1 MRQGHAPLIAA
12 EMAGERPSGA
22 GQRLR
27 FSLFAAGALPAN
39 RLAMKISRLALGA
52 YGIALAVVILDQ
64 LTKAWVLGAIDAA
77 HISLI
82 PDGYRIAEVA
92 PPVFNLTYVLN
103 TGVSFGLFGGGAG
116 RWILS
121 VFSVVVAGMLA
132 WWATRADRRLLVAAI
147 GLVMGGAIG
156 NVIDRI
162 RFGGVVDFLDFS
174 GTGLF
179 PWIFNVA
186 DSGIT
191 VGVGLLILDSF
202 LSERRS
208 TVGAAHEKS

>member
-1 MRQGHAPLIAA
+1 
-12 EMAGERPSGA
+12 
-22 GQRLR
+22 
-27 FSLFAAGALPAN
+27 
-39 RLAMKISRLALGA
+39 MKISRLALAA
-52 YGIALAVVILDQ
+52 YGIALAVIILDQ

-77 HISLI
+77 HISQI

-121 VFSVVVAGMLA
+121 VFSVVVAGLLA
-132 WWATRADRRLLVAAI
+132 WWATRADRRLMVGAI

-156 NVIDRI
+156 NVVDRI

-191 VGVGLLILDSF
+191 VGVVLLILDSF

-208 TVGAAHEKS
+208 AVGSAHEKS

>member
-1 MRQGHAPLIAA
+1 
-12 EMAGERPSGA
+12 
-22 GQRLR
+22 
-27 FSLFAAGALPAN
+27 
-39 RLAMKISRLALGA
+39 MKISRFAYAAYGLAL
-52 YGIALAVVILDQ
+52 VVIVLDQ
-64 LTKAWVLGAIDAA
+64 LTKAMVLNAIDAA
-77 HISLI
+77 HISQI
-82 PDGYRIAEVA
+82 PDGYRIAEVM

-121 VFSVVVAGMLA
+121 AFSILVAGAL
-132 WWATRADRRLLVAAI
+132 
-147 GLVMGGAIG
+147 G
-156 NVIDRI
+156 NVFDRI

-179 PWIFNVA
+179 PWIFNIA
-186 DSGIT
+186 DAGIT
-191 VGVGLLILDSF
+191 VGVVLLILDSF

>member
-1 MRQGHAPLIAA
+1 
-12 EMAGERPSGA
+12 
-22 GQRLR
+22 
-27 FSLFAAGALPAN
+27 
-39 RLAMKISRLALGA
+39 MKISRLALGA
-52 YGIALAVVILDQ
+52 YLIALAVIVLDQ
-64 LTKAWVLGAIDAA
+64 LTKAWVLSAIGAE
-77 HISLI
+77 HITHI
-82 PDGYRIAEVA
+82 PDGFRIAEVA

-116 RWILS
+116 RWLLS
-121 VFSVVVAGMLA
+121 VFSVVVAGLLA
-132 WWATRADRRLLVAAI
+132 VWATRANRGLLIAAI

-179 PWIFNVA
+179 PWIFNIA

-191 VGVGLLILDSF
+191 VGVVLLILDSF

>member
-1 MRQGHAPLIAA
+1 MLKQKNL
-12 EMAGERPSGA
+12 E
-22 GQRLR
+22 LT
-27 FSLFAAGALPAN
+27 LPE
-39 RLAMKISRLALGA
+39 
-52 YGIALAVVILDQ
+52 LAV
-64 LTKAWVLGAIDAA
+64 LGHNGQATSEQRNEARA
-77 HISLI
+77 NFHF
-82 PDGYRIAEVA
+82 RIAEVA

-121 VFSVVVAGMLA
+121 VFSVVVAGLLA

-179 PWIFNVA
+179 PWIFNIA

-191 VGVGLLILDSF
+191 VGVVLLILDSF

>member
-1 MRQGHAPLIAA
+1 
-12 EMAGERPSGA
+12 
-22 GQRLR
+22 
-27 FSLFAAGALPAN
+27 
-39 RLAMKISRLALGA
+39 MKISRLALGA

-121 VFSVVVAGMLA
+121 IFSVVVAGVLG

-174 GTGLF
+174 GTGVF

-191 VGVGLLILDSF
+191 VGVILLILDSF

-208 TVGAAHEKS
+208 PVGAAHEKS

>member
-1 MRQGHAPLIAA
+1 
-12 EMAGERPSGA
+12 
-22 GQRLR
+22 
-27 FSLFAAGALPAN
+27 
-39 RLAMKISRLALGA
+39 MKISRLAISHLALGA
-52 YGIALAVVILDQ
+52 YGIALAVIILDQ

-77 HISLI
+77 HISHI

-121 VFSVVVAGMLA
+121 IFSVVVAGLLA
-132 WWATRADRRLLVAAI
+132 WWATRANRRLLVAAI
-147 GLVMGGAIG
+147 GLVMGGAVG

-191 VGVGLLILDSF
+191 VGVMLLILDSF
-202 LSERRS
+202 LSERRT

>member
-1 MRQGHAPLIAA
+1 
-12 EMAGERPSGA
+12 
-22 GQRLR
+22 
-27 FSLFAAGALPAN
+27 
-39 RLAMKISRLALGA
+39 MKISRLAYIA
-52 YGIALAVVILDQ
+52 YGIALVVIALDQ

-77 HISLI
+77 HISQI
-82 PDGYRIAEVA
+82 PDGYRIAEVL

-121 VFSVVVAGMLA
+121 AFSLLVAIALA
-132 WWATRADRRLLVAAI
+132 FWATRSDRKLMIAAL
-147 GLVMGGAIG
+147 GLVMGGALG
-156 NVIDRI
+156 NVFDRI

-179 PWIFNVA
+179 PWIFNIA
-186 DSGIT
+186 DAGIT
-191 VGVGLLILDSF
+191 VGVVLLILDSF

-208 TVGAAHEKS
+208 TVGAAPEKS

>member
-1 MRQGHAPLIAA
+1 VRTIRASSL
-12 EMAGERPSGA
+12 
-22 GQRLR
+22 
-27 FSLFAAGALPAN
+27 SLFAAERLPAN
-39 RLAMKISRLALGA
+39 SLGMKISRLALGA
-52 YGIALAVVILDQ
+52 YGIALAVIILDQ

-77 HISLI
+77 HISNI

-121 VFSVVVAGMLA
+121 VFSVVVAGLLA
-132 WWATRADRRLLVAAI
+132 WWATRADRRLLIAAI

-156 NVIDRI
+156 NVVDRI

-179 PWIFNVA
+179 PWIFNIA

-191 VGVGLLILDSF
+191 VGVVLLILDSF

>member
-1 MRQGHAPLIAA
+1 
-12 EMAGERPSGA
+12 
-22 GQRLR
+22 
-27 FSLFAAGALPAN
+27 
-39 RLAMKISRLALGA
+39 MKITRHAYLA
-52 YGIALAVVILDQ
+52 YGLALAVIVLDQ
-64 LTKAWVLGAIDAA
+64 LTKAMVLNAIGIEPVSA
-77 HISLI
+77 IR
-82 PDGYRIAEVA
+82 DGTAIAEVM
-92 PPVFNLTYVLN
+92 PPIFNLTYVLN

-121 VFSVVVAGMLA
+121 VFSVAVAIALA
-132 WWATRADRRLLVAAI
+132 AWALKAQRGFLVAAI
-147 GLVMGGAIG
+147 GLIMGGAIG

-179 PWIFNVA
+179 PWIFNIA

-191 VGVGLLILDSF
+191 VGVVLLIIDSF

-208 TVGAAHEKS
+208 AVGSATEKS

>member
-1 MRQGHAPLIAA
+1 MRTIRASSL
-12 EMAGERPSGA
+12 
-22 GQRLR
+22 
-27 FSLFAAGALPAN
+27 SLFAAERLPAN
-39 RLAMKISRLALGA
+39 PLGMKISRLALGA
-52 YGIALAVVILDQ
+52 YLIALAVIVLDQ
-64 LTKAWVLGAIDAA
+64 LTKAWVLSAIGAE
-77 HISLI
+77 HITHI
-82 PDGYRIAEVA
+82 PDGFRIAEVA

-121 VFSVVVAGMLA
+121 VFSVVVAGLLA
-132 WWATRADRRLLVAAI
+132 VWATRANRGLLIAAI

-179 PWIFNVA
+179 PWIFNIA

-191 VGVGLLILDSF
+191 VGVVLLILDSF